1 MYFKVYML
9 GQFKL
14 HAHNDGQ
21 ITATYIVEWK
31 PVCMEIRAKGMMVWN
46 EPFVELRSPKLFN
59 LDSLIEKM
67 RQTTDGN
74 LH

>member
-1 MYFKVYML
+1 MYFKVNML

-21 ITATYIVEWK
+21 ITATYIVEWQ

-46 EPFVELRSPKLFN
+46 EPVVESALAQAIQPAAGYIRA
-59 LDSLIEKM
+59 
-67 RQTTDGN
+67 R
-74 LH
+74 

>member
-1 MYFKVYML
+1 MYFKVNML

-21 ITATYIVEWK
+21 ITANYIVEWK

-46 EPFVELRSPKLFN
+46 EPVVEPALAQAIQPAAGYLRA
-59 LDSLIEKM
+59 
-67 RQTTDGN
+67 R
-74 LH
+74 

>member
-1 MYFKVYML
+1 MYFKVNML

-46 EPFVELRSPKLFN
+46 EPVVEPALAQANQPAAGYLRA
-59 LDSLIEKM
+59 
-67 RQTTDGN
+67 R
-74 LH
+74 

>member
-1 MYFKVYML
+1 MYFKVNML

-46 EPFVELRSPKLFN
+46 EPVVESALAQAIQTAAGPLRA
-59 LDSLIEKM
+59 
-67 RQTTDGN
+67 R
-74 LH
+74 

>member
-1 MYFKVYML
+1 MYFKVNML

-46 EPFVELRSPKLFN
+46 ETVVEPALAQAIQPAPGYLRA
-59 LDSLIEKM
+59 
-67 RQTTDGN
+67 R
-74 LH
+74 